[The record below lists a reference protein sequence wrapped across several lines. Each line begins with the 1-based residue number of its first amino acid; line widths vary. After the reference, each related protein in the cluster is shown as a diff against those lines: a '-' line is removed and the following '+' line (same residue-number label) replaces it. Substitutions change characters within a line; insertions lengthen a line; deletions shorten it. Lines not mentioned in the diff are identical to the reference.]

1 MTYGGRLLVCVADA
15 TLNILSD
22 TLKDTAL
29 SLPSFHNL
37 LNPLTPTVVIWLQ
50 L

>member
-1 MTYGGRLLVCVADA
+1 MMCLVVLLMTYGGRLLVCAADA

-29 SLPSFHNL
+29 SLSFSTIT
-37 LNPLTPTVVIWLQ
+37 LTL
-50 L
+50 